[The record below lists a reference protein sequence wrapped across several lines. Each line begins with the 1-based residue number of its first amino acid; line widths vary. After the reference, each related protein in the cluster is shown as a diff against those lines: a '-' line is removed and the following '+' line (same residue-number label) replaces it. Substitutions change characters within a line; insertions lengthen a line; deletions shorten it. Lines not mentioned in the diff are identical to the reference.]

1 MKKRIGDSNASV
13 QFSLCSRQ
21 FVAPGGDIFCAHGRT
36 RGTPALDTR
45 AIISQR
51 QATLILRSRFMVQW
65 IFMDIRIVSEMFSI
79 DVPPGG
85 AYVIIGEEPGCAEH
99 MQSHVF

>member
-21 FVAPGGDIFCAHGRT
+21 FVVPGGDIFGAHGRT
-36 RGTPALDTR
+36 RGTLALDTR

-51 QATLILRSRFMVQW
+51 QATLILRSRFMVQ
-65 IFMDIRIVSEMFSI
+65 
-79 DVPPGG
+79 
-85 AYVIIGEEPGCAEH
+85 
-99 MQSHVF
+99 